1 MDGDSR
7 IGRERSHM
15 NPRARHVRACRQ
27 ARCQR
32 RVFLQH
38 LRLSRYA
45 PASLQQAGQQG
56 VGTGAG
62 HLRPAKETAVRV
74 HSIQVP
80 RTVRGCRDGKVDKIE
95 YLDLH

>member
-1 MDGDSR
+1 MFATARMDGDSR

-38 LRLSRYA
+38 LRLSRYT
-45 PASLQQAGQQG
+45 PASLRQAGQQG
-56 VGTGAG
+56 VGARAG
-62 HLRPAKETAVRV
+62 HLRAAKETPVCV
-74 HSIQVP
+74 HSV
-80 RTVRGCRDGKVDKIE
+80 
-95 YLDLH
+95 